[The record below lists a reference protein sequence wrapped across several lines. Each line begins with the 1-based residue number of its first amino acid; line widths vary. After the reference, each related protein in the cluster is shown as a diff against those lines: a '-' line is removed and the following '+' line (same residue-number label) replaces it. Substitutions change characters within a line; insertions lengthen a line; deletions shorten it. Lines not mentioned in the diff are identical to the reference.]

1 MTFYGKFYRHI
12 TKCWYP
18 GTACMFLHSQ
28 YTTNRPFRWLGS
40 PKWPYGILPGK
51 PEFSSL
57 TKVQIGQFFHRVSSG
72 SEYLRWE
79 FVFLLSSSLKLHNA
93 WRITKNFIDI
103 LQNVGTLLLH
113 LCFCI
118 LSIRRIIHFDD
129 SGHQNDHT
137 VYYPENKN
145 SHLQLRF
152 KKVNSFTE
160 YLVDRNTWDENLYF
174 WYRHL

>member
-1 MTFYGKFYRHI
+1 MTFYEKFYRHI

-18 GTACMFLHSQ
+18 GTASMFLHSE

-40 PKWPYGILPGK
+40 PKWPYGILPRK
-51 PEFSSL
+51 LEFSSL
-57 TKVQIGQFFHRVSSG
+57 TEVQIGQFFHRVSSG

-79 FVFLLSSSLKLHNA
+79 FVFLISLSLKLHNA

-113 LCFCI
+113 VCFCI
-118 LSIRRIIHFDD
+118 LSIRRIVHFDD

-137 VYYPENKN
+137 VYYPENSN

-152 KKVNSFTE
+152 KKVNSFRSI
-160 YLVDRNTWDENLYF
+160 LQKVSSF
-174 WYRHL
+174 G